1 MVWRNWAHCWMMRG
15 HTERDWMIRGCLGHY
30 SLSQT
35 PSWIQSQ
42 KWSVL
47 HHIEPPRWA
56 PLTHKIIRNNL
67 LFYATKFGKC
77 SLYHSVTDTL
87 PFKPFTSIEGE
98 TSTCNLK
105 TTTTK
110 KPKYIYYDNEIG
122 FASPRYPCKIPLYKK
137 TFTSSDFLKCL
148 PWSMSLNR
156 LQVQVVLLIKW
167 SC

>member
-15 HTERDWMIRGCLGHY
+15 HIERDWIRGCLGHY

-67 LFYATKFGKC
+67 LLFYATKFGKC
-77 SLYHSVTDTL
+77 SLYNSVTDTL

-110 KPKYIYYDNEIG
+110 NQNIYTMTMKLALLHQGIHAKFHYIRRLSD
-122 FASPRYPCKIPLYKK
+122 LL
-137 TFTSSDFLKCL
+137 TFSTVL

-156 LQVQVVLLIKW
+156 LQVQW
-167 SC
+167 FF